1 MGLRCHQGSSGSWAQ
16 GVASALPLKLTQDA
30 HVISALLLVYLDE
43 VVKRVREILEQ
54 SVLLVHL
61 QPKDAVQELGDGA
74 VCGCSWVSGL
84 WCHPPNCPWIIIFP
98 VLPVLTL
105 LHIQA
110 ARSRLSA
117 ADAHR
122 QQALLHV
129 CEGNPDADPGI
140 PGHSALPTP

>member
-16 GVASALPLKLTQDA
+16 GVASSPALKLTQDA
-30 HVISALLLVYLDE
+30 HVVSALLLVHLDE
-43 VVKRVREILEQ
+43 AVKRVREILEQ

-74 VCGCSWVSGL
+74 VCGWRWVSGL
-84 WCHPPNCPWIIIFP
+84 WRHLPTALIIIFP

-110 ARSRLSA
+110 A
-117 ADAHR
+117 
-122 QQALLHV
+122 
-129 CEGNPDADPGI
+129 
-140 PGHSALPTP
+140 